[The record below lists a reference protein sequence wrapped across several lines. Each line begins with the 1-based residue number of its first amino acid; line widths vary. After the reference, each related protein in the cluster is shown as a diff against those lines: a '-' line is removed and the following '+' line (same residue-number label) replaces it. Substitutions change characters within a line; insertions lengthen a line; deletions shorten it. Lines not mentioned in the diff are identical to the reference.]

1 MKRRPWEHRATPR
14 GDGSAAAAGVS
25 AADTGP
31 AAAAAGEPMRRCI
44 GTMTVRPRRELLR
57 FVVAP
62 DGMLVPDV
70 EGRLPG
76 RGLWLTPRRDIISQ
90 AAAKKVFS
98 RAARQPV
105 IVPED
110 LAQRT
115 ETLLARRCGE
125 LVGLARRAGA
135 AVAGYEKVREALRAG
150 RVGVLLAASDG
161 AANGRDKLRALA
173 PALPLIEVLTGAEL
187 GAAFGRDHTVHGA
200 VAPGRLAEHLL
211 RESARLAGFRT
222 ATPATT
228 PGAASNA

>member
-1 MKRRPWEHRATPR
+1 
-14 GDGSAAAAGVS
+14 
-25 AADTGP
+25 
-31 AAAAAGEPMRRCI
+31 MRRCI
-44 GTMTVRPRRELLR
+44 ATMAVRPRHELLR

-62 DGMLVPDV
+62 DGRLVPDV

-76 RGLWLTPRRDIISQ
+76 RGLWLTPRRDIVAQ

-110 LAQRT
+110 LAQRA
-115 ETLLARRCGE
+115 EALLVRRCGE

-173 PALPLIEVLTGAEL
+173 PALPLVEVLTGAEL
-187 GAAFGRDHTVHGA
+187 GAAFGRDHAVHGA
-200 VAPGRLAEHLL
+200 IAPGRLAEHLL

-222 ATPATT
+222 ATPAVT
-228 PGAASNA
+228 PGAASDT

>member
-1 MKRRPWEHRATPR
+1 
-14 GDGSAAAAGVS
+14 
-25 AADTGP
+25 
-31 AAAAAGEPMRRCI
+31 MRRCI
-44 GTMTVRPRRELLR
+44 ATMTVWPRRELLR

-76 RGLWLTPRRDIISQ
+76 RGLWLTPRRDIVAL

-110 LAQRT
+110 LAQRA
-115 ETLLARRCGE
+115 EALLARRCGE
-125 LVGLARRAGA
+125 LVGLARRAGV
-135 AVAGYEKVREALRAG
+135 AVAGYEKVREALLAG
-150 RVGVLLAASDG
+150 RVGILLAASDG

-173 PALPLIEVLTGAEL
+173 PALPLVEVLTGAEL
-187 GAAFGRDHTVHGA
+187 GAAFGRDHAVHGA

-222 ATPATT
+222 AAPAAT
-228 PGAASNA
+228 PGAASDM